1 MKTDEINHE
10 TIYEILTL
18 FIRINKK
25 FDQIENHA
33 IDIGG
38 GIKLYPSELHVI
50 EAIGNN
56 YANNV
61 TKLSVRF
68 GITKGAVSQVVNKL
82 FEKDLVSKE
91 RNRDYGKEIILSLT
105 EQGWTAFDIQN
116 EFHKKMAH
124 EFIKYLDT
132 FTPGQID
139 SFLEIMSK
147 IEDYVET
154 FLRNDVP

>member
-1 MKTDEINHE
+1 MKTDEITHE
-10 TIYEILTL
+10 SIYEILTL

-33 IDIGG
+33 IDTGG
-38 GIKLYPSELHVI
+38 GVKLYPSELHVI

-82 FEKDLVSKE
+82 FEKGLVSKE

-105 EQGWTAFDIQN
+105 KKGWTAFDIQD
-116 EFHKKMAH
+116 EFHKKMAQ

-154 FLRNDVP
+154 FLRNEVP